1 MENEILEFSYKVVV
15 NVEEQ
20 YAIWP
25 LHLNNPEG
33 WSNAGKSGTKEECL
47 AYVKEVWSDLTPLSL
62 RQG

>member
-15 NVEEQ
+15 NGEEQ

-25 LHLNNPEG
+25 LHLSNPEG

-62 RQG
+62 RQA